1 MRLTYF
7 SSKLWEGKKP
17 FSLSGLKSF
26 LFTTQFIFNFSKI
39 ILVERVVSSLSLTLE
54 TSVIHSCSLNSV
66 VYTDTKLLER
76 QSFKNDFLYM
86 INIYTI
92 EKLDIKWL
100 KRQSTEKFSSIVITI
115 NTSLELHAWFY
126 IIISDCMYNFMWSYV
141 ILYIFSF
148 TSHVFLY

>member
-1 MRLTYF
+1 
-7 SSKLWEGKKP
+7 
-17 FSLSGLKSF
+17 
-26 LFTTQFIFNFSKI
+26 
-39 ILVERVVSSLSLTLE
+39 
-54 TSVIHSCSLNSV
+54 
-66 VYTDTKLLER
+66 
-76 QSFKNDFLYM
+76 M